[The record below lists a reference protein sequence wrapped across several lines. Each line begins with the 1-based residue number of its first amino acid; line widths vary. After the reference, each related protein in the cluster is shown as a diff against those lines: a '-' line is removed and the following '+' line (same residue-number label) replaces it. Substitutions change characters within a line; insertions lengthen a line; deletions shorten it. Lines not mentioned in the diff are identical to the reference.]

1 MNFLRKGFAL
11 VCCLLVQPW
20 LFLSPAFVAPA
31 TAAGLLPLD
40 ATQAADILGIRQE
53 VEELVSLRGSKASS
67 AHEQHQLTAKR
78 AFVLRK
84 IFEAVLQVQAAENHL
99 EFELE
104 YTYNVLNREQRK
116 VNTVNQIFNVANF
129 AQLSTLYGLFEPYS
143 RLNKQFKQSAIGTS
157 VGSGLAITLPVL
169 NILYNRFAKA
179 SHLTPPTFMSS
190 VLDGKP
196 VDGSDLPLLVVR
208 YLDSPVPG
216 ADSNRS
222 RREILNAL
230 WKERYHADMAKP
242 ETLCGL
248 DDGKSKKSFVL
259 NSRIVLLW
267 SLRTTIEGFNCDL
280 LALLNQ
286 VRGSQFSEI
295 QPGRIGSVAAYGGAA
310 DEAARLLH
318 LEPVLAELRSLEG
331 AGESREGNV
340 ERKVEL
346 QLTLLETLLS
356 GFLDLRTASDRC
368 QQELNYQYDVVLA
381 HLMARRGRFLQKT
394 YQANFIQTGT
404 HGACAGWSYL
414 KGYTKAG
421 NELFIISS
429 SIGLA
434 LTTVSLLGTHGGW
447 TKNKCEPN
455 SLADFFNLRANGKHG
470 FSPLVWNYLNSSSP
484 KTADGK
490 SRRQCLQELWSKQNV
505 ATISLQ
511 KSSNIDKLAS
521 MPSCKWDSIKLVNNR
536 IALLT
541 SLQEQFWQF
550 DAELLELLRKAW
562 PDSSVSIAAASA
574 GPSLPLNASAQSA
587 AKLLGVQGLMVATSN
602 QQLDE
607 QSKLLVT
614 RRVMEG
620 FFDANADSNI
630 LGHQIVIESQVLERM
645 ERQKDKMVQL
655 ANIANFY
662 QLGIL
667 GVISDSMGLSS
678 NKNNVL
684 NADRINIVSGYMIAS
699 FALASVAASH
709 GGFRPGKAE
718 PNGLGAAFGKDSA
731 YVKLS
736 PLMVRYL
743 SGPSPMSTANQS
755 RREELIRYWKE
766 TKVFNINIDR
776 PSAVEALSAE
786 GRGHRWWCETI
797 KLINNRVLMLY
808 DLRAVLRTS
817 NQGFDELIKSLD

>member
-20 LFLSPAFVAPA
+20 FFFAPAFISPA
-31 TAAGLLPLD
+31 TALGLLPVD
-40 ATQAADILGIRQE
+40 AAQAADILGIRQE
-53 VEELVSLRGSKASS
+53 VEQLVALRGSKASS
-67 AHEQHQLTAKR
+67 AHEQYQHNAQR
-78 AFVLRK
+78 ALVLRK
-84 IFEAVLQVQAAENHL
+84 IFEAVLQVQAAENRL

-116 VNTVNQIFNVANF
+116 VNTVNQIFNVVNF

-143 RLNKQFKQSAIGTS
+143 RMNKQFKQSAIGTS

-196 VDGSDLPLLVVR
+196 VDGSNLPPLVVR
-208 YLDSPVPG
+208 YLDSPIPG
-216 ADSNRS
+216 TDSKKS
-222 RREILNAL
+222 RREILNGL
-230 WKERYHADMAKP
+230 WKERYHADMSKP

-267 SLRTTIEGFNCDL
+267 SLRTTIEGFNSDL

-295 QPGRIGSVAAYGGAA
+295 EQGRIGSSTAYGGAA

-331 AGESREGNV
+331 SGESS
-340 ERKVEL
+340 ERKFEL
-346 QLTLLETLLS
+346 QVTLLETLLS

-414 KGYTKAG
+414 NGYPKAG
-421 NELFIISS
+421 NQLFIISN

-447 TKNKCEPN
+447 TKNKSEPN
-455 SLADFFNLRANGKHG
+455 SLADFFDLRANGKHG
-470 FSPLVWNYLNSSSP
+470 FSPLVWNYLNSSST
-484 KTADGK
+484 KRADGK

-505 ATISLQ
+505 STISLK
-511 KSSNIDKLAS
+511 KSSNIDKLAN

-562 PDSSVSIAAASA
+562 PDTSVA
-574 GPSLPLNASAQSA
+574 GVSGPALPLNVSASGA
-587 AKLLGVQGLMVATSN
+587 AKLLGVQGLMVATDK

-607 QSKLLVT
+607 PSKLLVT

-620 FFDANADSNI
+620 FLDANADSNI
-630 LGHQIVIESQVLERM
+630 LGHQIVIETQVRDRM

-678 NKNNVL
+678 NSKNVL
-684 NADRINIVSGYMIAS
+684 NADRVNIVSGYLIAS

-743 SGPSPMSTANQS
+743 GGASPLSKTNLS
-755 RREELIRYWKE
+755 RREELVKYWKE
-766 TKVFNINIDR
+766 TKVLNVNINR
-776 PSAVEALSAE
+776 ESAVEALSAE
-786 GRGHRWWCETI
+786 GKAHRQWCETI
-797 KLINNRVLMLY
+797 KLINNRVAMLY

-817 NQGFDELIKSLD
+817 NQGFDELLKSLD

>member
-1 MNFLRKGFAL
+1 MNFLRKAFAIG
-11 VCCLLVQPW
+11 CCLLVQPW
-20 LFLSPAFVAPA
+20 LFLSPAFVSPA
-31 TAAGLLPLD
+31 FASANMLSGEAA
-40 ATQAADILGIRQE
+40 QASEILGIRQE
-53 VEELVSLRGSKASS
+53 VEQLVALRSTENFSKR
-67 AHEQHQLTAKR
+67 EQPQLNAKR

-84 IFEAVLQVQAAENHL
+84 IFEAVLQVQAAENRL

-116 VNTVNQIFNVANF
+116 VNTVNQAFNVVNF

-143 RLNKQFKQSAIGTS
+143 RMHKQFKQSAIGTS
-157 VGSGLAITLPVL
+157 VGSGLAIGLPVL

-196 VDGSDLPLLVVR
+196 VDGSNLPPLVVR
-208 YLDSPVPG
+208 YLDSPIPG
-216 ADSNRS
+216 ADSNKS
-222 RREILNAL
+222 RREILNGL
-230 WKERYHADMAKP
+230 WKERYHADMSKP

-267 SLRTTIEGFNCDL
+267 SLRTTIEGFNNDL

-286 VRGSQFSEI
+286 VRGSQFSDI
-295 QPGRIGSVAAYGGAA
+295 QQGRIGSFTAFGGGA
-310 DEAARLLH
+310 DEAVRLLH
-318 LEPVLAELRSLEG
+318 LEPVVTELRSLD
-331 AGESREGNV
+331 STTVNSD
-340 ERKVEL
+340 RKTEL
-346 QLTLLETLLS
+346 QITLLETLLS
-356 GFLDLRTASDRC
+356 GFLDMRTASDRC

-381 HLMARRGRFLQKT
+381 HLMGRRGRFLQKT

-414 KGYTKAG
+414 NGYPKAG
-421 NELFIISS
+421 NQLFIISN

-447 TKNKCEPN
+447 TKNKSEPN
-455 SLADFFNLRANGKHG
+455 SLADFFDLRSNGKHG
-470 FSPLVWNYLNSSSP
+470 FSPMVWNYLNSTSP
-484 KTADGK
+484 KRADGK
-490 SRRQCLQELWSKQNV
+490 SRRQFLQELWSKENV
-505 ATISLQ
+505 ATINLK
-511 KSSNIDKLAS
+511 KSGNLEKLAS

-550 DAELLELLRKAW
+550 DQELLELLRKAW
-562 PDSSVSIAAASA
+562 PDSSASIASNTSGA
-574 GPSLPLNASAQSA
+574 SLPLNASANGA
-587 AKLLGVQGLMVATSN
+587 AKLLGVQGLMVASTN
-602 QQLDE
+602 EQIDE
-607 QSKLLVT
+607 HSKMLIT
-614 RRVMEG
+614 RQVMEG
-620 FFDANADSNI
+620 FLDANSDSNI
-630 LGHQIVIESQVLERM
+630 LGHQIVVETQVRDRM

-678 NKNNVL
+678 NSKNVL
-684 NADRINIVSGYMIAS
+684 NADRVNIVSGYLIAS

-718 PNGLGAAFGKDSA
+718 PNGLGAAFGKESA
-731 YVKLS
+731 YVKMS
-736 PLMVRYL
+736 PLMMRYL
-743 SGPSPMSTANQS
+743 NGASPLSKTNLS
-755 RREELIRYWKE
+755 RREELVKYWKE
-766 TKVFNINIDR
+766 TKVFNVNIDR
-776 PSAVEALSAE
+776 ESAVEALSAE
-786 GRGHRWWCETI
+786 GRAHRQWCETI
-797 KLINNRVLMLY
+797 KLINNRVFMLY